1 MNAHLASSTHAY
13 RESAVLTAS
22 QEQLVLMLYDGAI
35 RFLGQAVIAMRN
47 RDVPMTHNK
56 LRRAEAII
64 SHLQNTLDLQHGEIP
79 QNLLSIYLFCR
90 RHLNGARLRRD
101 PRAIEDVIGLLTQL
115 RDAWEAICP

>member
-1 MNAHLASSTHAY
+1 MSTQLASSTNAY

-35 RFLGQAVIAMRN
+35 RFLGQAAIAMRSG
-47 RDVPMTHNK
+47 DVPTSHNK

-64 SHLQNTLDLQHGEIP
+64 SHLQNTLDLEQGEIP

-90 RHLNGARLRRD
+90 RHLGTARVRRD
-101 PRAIEDVIGLLTQL
+101 ASQIDDVIGLIRQL
-115 RDAWEAICP
+115 RDAWQEICP